1 MLFWSLLFLLG
12 HFSQLWVTLDLSVP
26 QKEFSTKLREMRNFF
41 PSNYWFPLFCA
52 TKNHKN
58 HEWWFF
64 LDNDSFGSWPFEG
77 LGSCI
82 FIGQKCLW
90 IGLIFVIWRVLSW
103 NVWIGTFDSHQLVVK
118 GCSWAIWA
126 ILHRIWEHFLSVYH
140 KQILNN
146 QKLVCSCIFTHLW
159 IFSANSFFWPLWA
172 LPHIGPF

>member
-1 MLFWSLLFLLG
+1 MLFGVFSSFWVIFHNFGSRWIFLC
-12 HFSQLWVTLDLSVP
+12 H
-26 QKEFSTKLREMRNFF
+26 KKNFQQNSEKCVIF
-41 PSNYWFPLFCA
+41 FSNYWFPLFCA